1 MKWRGPLSGHGPQ
14 AESRV
19 SRCDLPRPESR
30 RPARADLL
38 GQCGSPALRRSDA
51 GAETAPKAFG
61 ETRLS
66 QPPFERRAESLRLGF
81 QRGASSAER
90 AYGSEGKQSPEVQA
104 SRAHRTRLWLPGPAD
119 ERILPALPLGGGATR
134 GQRGDQPDL
143 Q

>member
-66 QPPFERRAESLRLGF
+66 QPPFERRAESRPLGC
-81 QRGASSAER
+81 QRAASLWIGGKAIARSPAFAR
-90 AYGSEGKQSPEVQA
+90 ASNTSLATWA
-104 SRAHRTRLWLPGPAD
+104 SR
-119 ERILPALPLGGGATR
+119 
-134 GQRGDQPDL
+134 
-143 Q
+143 